1 MELFIELSLAIAIL
15 ILAAKLGGYLSY
27 RLGQP
32 AVLGEL
38 LVGILLGPSIINL
51 LNLPYFTSDQLSEV
65 IQVLAEI
72 GVMLLMFLAGLELH
86 LEDLIKS
93 GKVAALAGICGVILP
108 LALGAG
114 LGLVFH
120 MEAISAIYLGLI
132 LSATSVSIS
141 AQVLMEL
148 KVLRTPVGI
157 ALLGAAVFDDILVI
171 LGLSIFT
178 AVSTPESA
186 SDSSIVRIILEM
198 LLFLGI
204 ASAAGW
210 YLLPKL
216 SRRVNR
222 LPVSQGLIAFVVVV
236 MLLYG
241 WLAEEL
247 GHMAPITG
255 AFLAGLFLARSPV
268 KERIE
273 NGVPV
278 LAYAFFVP
286 VFFISVGLSANARL
300 LVGQAFWLFL
310 SLLVIALVGKLVGSG
325 IGARLGGMNT
335 RDSLRLGVGMI
346 SRGEVGL
353 IVATVGLSNGLID
366 ETIFAAVIGVVLA
379 TTIMTPLFLR
389 MLYREKTT
397 KGNNSLHP
405 EQQLTKNEEEG

>member
-1 MELFIELSLAIAIL
+1 MELFLELALVMAVL
-15 ILAAKLGGYLSY
+15 ILAAKMGGYLSY

-38 LVGILLGPSIINL
+38 LVGILLGPSVFNM
-51 LNLPYFTSDQLSEV
+51 LNWSYFTSDQLSAI
-65 IQVLAEI
+65 IQILAEI

-86 LEDLIKS
+86 LEDLLKS
-93 GKVAALAGICGVILP
+93 GKVAALAGVFGVVLP
-108 LALGAG
+108 LVLGAG
-114 LGLVFH
+114 LGLLFH
-120 MEAISAIYLGLI
+120 MEVTSAIFLGLI

-178 AVSTPESA
+178 ALSTPETGSGTTV
-186 SDSSIVRIILEM
+186 VRILVEM

-204 ASAAGW
+204 AIAVGW
-210 YLLPKL
+210 FLLPKL

-222 LPVSQGLIAFVVVV
+222 LPVSQGLIAFVFVV

-273 NGVPV
+273 SGMPI
-278 LAYAFFVP
+278 LAYAVFVP

-300 LVGQAFWLFL
+300 LVGGAFWLFV
-310 SLLVIALVGKLVGSG
+310 SLLVVAVIGKLA
-325 IGARLGGMNT
+325 GAGFGAKLGGMNNQ
-335 RDSLRLGVGMI
+335 DSLRLGVGMV

-353 IVATVGLSNGLID
+353 IVATVGLTGGLID
-366 ETIFAAVIGVVLA
+366 ETVYAAVIGVVLA
-379 TTIMTPLFLR
+379 TTLVTPILLR
-389 MLYREKTT
+389 MLYKS
-397 KGNNSLHP
+397 KIAD
-405 EQQLTKNEEEG
+405 EQQLSEA

>member
-1 MELFIELSLAIAIL
+1 MELFLELALAMAIL
-15 ILAAKLGGYLSY
+15 ILAAKMGGYLSF

-38 LVGILLGPSIINL
+38 IVGILLGPSVIHL
-51 LNLPYFTSDQLSEV
+51 LNWPYFSSDELSSV

-86 LEDLIKS
+86 LEDLFKS
-93 GKVAALAGICGVILP
+93 GKVAALAGVFGVVLP
-108 LALGAG
+108 LGLGAG
-114 LGLVFH
+114 LGLVFQ
-120 MEAISAIYLGLI
+120 MDTISAFYLGLV

-171 LGLSIFT
+171 LGLSVFSVV
-178 AVSTPESA
+178 ANPETGSQTM
-186 SDSSIVRIILEM
+186 ILRMVVEL

-204 ASAAGW
+204 AGAVGW
-210 YLLPKL
+210 FLLPWL

-222 LPVSQGLIAFVVVV
+222 LPISQGLIAFVFVI

-273 NGVPV
+273 AGIPI
-278 LAYAFFVP
+278 LAYGVFVP
-286 VFFISVGLSANARL
+286 VFFISVGLNADVRL

-310 SLLVIALVGKLVGSG
+310 SLLMIAIIGKLFGAG
-325 IGARLGGMNT
+325 AGARLGGMNA
-335 RDSLRLGVGMI
+335 RDSLRLGTGMI

-353 IVATVGLSNGLID
+353 IAATVGLSSGFLD

-379 TTIMTPLFLR
+379 TTLITPLLLR
-389 MLYREKTT
+389 RLYREKPSKSTEAPQT
-397 KGNNSLHP
+397 G
-405 EQQLTKNEEEG
+405 

>member
-1 MELFIELSLAIAIL
+1 MELFIELALAMAVL
-15 ILAAKLGGYLSY
+15 ILAAKMGGYLSY

-38 LVGILLGPSIINL
+38 LVGILLGPSVFNL
-51 LNLPYFTSDQLSEV
+51 LNWSYFTHDQLSEI
-65 IQVLAEI
+65 IQILAEI

-86 LEDLIKS
+86 LEDLLKS
-93 GKVAALAGICGVILP
+93 GKVAALAGVFGVVLP
-108 LALGAG
+108 LVLGAG
-114 LGLVFH
+114 MGLVFH
-120 MEAISAIYLGLI
+120 MEVTSAIFLGLI

-178 AVSTPESA
+178 ALSTSETGSGTTV
-186 SDSSIVRIILEM
+186 VRILVEM

-204 ASAAGW
+204 AIAVGW
-210 YLLPKL
+210 FLLPKL

-222 LPVSQGLIAFVVVV
+222 LPVSQGLIAFVFVV

-241 WLAEEL
+241 WLAGEL

-273 NGVPV
+273 SGMPI
-278 LAYAFFVP
+278 LAYAVFVP

-300 LVGQAFWLFL
+300 LVGGAFWLFL
-310 SLLVIALVGKLVGSG
+310 SLFVVAFIGKLA
-325 IGARLGGMNT
+325 GAGLGAKLGGMDNQ
-335 RDSLRLGVGMI
+335 DSLRLGVGMV

-353 IVATVGLSNGLID
+353 IVATVGLTGGLID
-366 ETIFAAVIGVVLA
+366 ETAYAAVIGVVLA
-379 TTIMTPLFLR
+379 TTLVTPILLR
-389 MLYREKTT
+389 MLYKPKIADER
-397 KGNNSLHP
+397 
-405 EQQLTKNEEEG
+405 QLS